1 MEEVTQEQLDAAEE
15 AAMRAQITGG
25 DLVVETP
32 PTPEPVV
39 EPEAEA
45 EPETE
50 VKVDATPERIEIVPG
65 YTKEEFDSLVSDIPR
80 VRKALDKAQ
89 GTYGAQLQ
97 ALQAEISQLKSS
109 KPAATGIT
117 LSKLSEEYP
126 DLAKLLAE
134 DLQSTAAPQV
144 DLAAYQKELDD
155 RIAGLKREFAIDK
168 LESQHPDWQSVAAWN
183 VDPAT
188 NMVQFGNMQFGNWV
202 SQQPKEV
209 QDVVLNSD
217 DPKELSKVI
226 SDYKATLKAEA
237 KLDVVKEA
245 VQPKGI
251 KVAPIAKSDDELEEE
266 AMRNEMR
273 KHAF

>member
-15 AAMRAQITGG
+15 AAMLAQIRGE
-25 DLVVETP
+25 DVVVETP
-32 PTPEPVV
+32 PAPVPEVET
-39 EPEAEA
+39 EPEV
-45 EPETE
+45 E
-50 VKVDATPERIEIVPG
+50 VKVDVTPERVEIVPG
-65 YTKEEFDSLVSDIPR
+65 YTKEEFDTLVSDIPR

-97 ALQAEISQLKSS
+97 ALQAEITQLKSS
-109 KPAATGIT
+109 KPAAAAGIT

-134 DLQSTAAPQV
+134 DLQSTATPQV

-155 RIAGLKREFAIDK
+155 RIAGFKRELAIEK

-202 SQQPKEV
+202 SQQPKEI